1 VCWHVLLSFLR
12 LDLLGNLLDS
22 LNVLLDILLQIL
34 SDGGGTAFLGG
45 FVHGDTGELCDTD
58 EGEEEVDSG
67 EARETPEMSVTFP
80 TKYSFLPPSCSFFFF
95 FCPSSL
101 REFFCLQHV
110 LGLDDEAPAGPDDT
124 RAGEGEVLGKGE
136 LLGGT
141 GEVGDT
147 GEDKSPLLF
156 C

>member
-1 VCWHVLLSFLR
+1 MSRPLLR
-12 LDLLGNLLDS
+12 LDLLGDLLDS

-34 SDGGGTAFLGG
+34 SDDGSTALLGG

-58 EGEEEVDSG
+58 EGEEEVDG
-67 EARETPEMSVTFP
+67 GQE
-80 TKYSFLPPSCSFFFF
+80 
-95 FCPSSL
+95 
-101 REFFCLQHV
+101 HV

-124 RAGEGEVLGKGE
+124 RAGEGEVLGEGE

-147 GEDKSPLLF
+147 GEDKTPLLF
-156 C
+156 CCFGIALVQFFSYNRQDQT